1 MDYYSQLKLAC
12 LLYYEEAFNEKM
24 DACKK
29 TKVNASIF
37 SPRMCFC
44 LKIIQIHFYN
54 LCSSNLYI
62 YKFPSYV
69 QDVQKLLQMMSFKAM
84 VKDVNMHVGFI
95 FFLNCLKIIYLK
107 FFCSWLLIFTFF
119 SFYFEWFMLYEIWF
133 HYREDAIIDGVFYAT
148 FAIVYTCV
156 KVNIHPTHDGN
167 LHTMQSHCRCHTY
180 IISYISLKLK

>member
-44 LKIIQIHFYN
+44 LKIIQTYFYN
-54 LCSSNLYI
+54 LCSPNLYI

-69 QDVQKLLQMMSFKAM
+69 QDVQKLLQMMSFKGM
-84 VKDVNMHVGFI
+84 VKDINMHVGFI
-95 FFLNCLKIIYLK
+95 FKKNCLKIIYLNFYI
-107 FFCSWLLIFTFF
+107 FFLLFWMIYVLWNINFIMEKMQLLMEF
-119 SFYFEWFMLYEIWF
+119 FMLLLLLFILVW
-133 HYREDAIIDGVFYAT
+133 
-148 FAIVYTCV
+148 
-156 KVNIHPTHDGN
+156 K
-167 LHTMQSHCRCHTY
+167 
-180 IISYISLKLK
+180 